1 MDNLDSS
8 VIGQFIFY
16 MIALIFSL
24 SVHESAHAWT
34 SNYFG
39 DDLARLQG
47 RISLNP
53 AVHVDPIGTLLFPAI
68 AFFTHAPL
76 IGWAKPTPVNPLRW
90 RNKRVANF
98 WVSIAGVI
106 CNFII
111 AIVAGIIIR
120 TLLAANL
127 IYIAGGQDFFKPTS
141 NSLIMEGGVKLL
153 TTFFILNVALGVFN
167 LIPIPPLDGSHL
179 LYHFL
184 PPAAGARYRAIG
196 QFGFIPLF
204 VLMIFFGPV
213 LSFLLSPVSWGFAH
227 LYNLVYPFGI
237 GDLWDFTRG

>member
-1 MDNLDSS
+1 MGNLDSS
-8 VIGQFIFY
+8 VIGQFVLY
-16 MIALIFSL
+16 MVALIFSL

-53 AVHVDPIGTLLFPAI
+53 LVHVDPIGTLLFPAI
-68 AFFTHAPL
+68 AFFTHAPV

-98 WVSIAGVI
+98 WVSAAGVI

-120 TLLAANL
+120 VLFELNVVELATDGYRL
-127 IYIAGGQDFFKPTS
+127 IVIPHST
-141 NSLIMEGGVKLL
+141 SLIAEGAGLL
-153 TTFFILNVALGVFN
+153 LSIFFSLNFALGIFN
-167 LIPIPPLDGSHL
+167 LIPIPPLDGSKVL
-179 LYHFL
+179 SSIL
-184 PPAAGARYRAIG
+184 PPSFEPGFEALER
-196 QFGFIPLF
+196 FGFLLLIVAMFTGVFRVIFSFVMPLAITI
-204 VLMIFFGPV
+204 L
-213 LSFLLSPVSWGFAH
+213 FLGAS
-227 LYNLVYPFGI
+227 
-237 GDLWDFTRG
+237 